1 MENEPDDTGRLRSLE
16 MDKLHELFDPDD
28 FPVTTDEVIEEFG
41 DVEVEY
47 PGGGSERLRGIL
59 DTSGHEEY
67 GTTDD
72 LQLAV
77 LNGVERDAVGRPR
90 YSDRDP
96 PVVGEDRNPEQE
108 SF

>member
-1 MENEPDDTGRLRSLE
+1 MENEPDTTGRLRSLE
-16 MDKLHELFDPDD
+16 MDRISELFDTDA
-28 FPVTTDEVIEEFG
+28 FPTTTDEVLEEFG
-41 DVEVEY
+41 DVVIDY
-47 PGGGSERLRGIL
+47 PGGGSEPLGEILR
-59 DTSGHEEY
+59 TSGKEEY

-77 LNGVERDAVGRPR
+77 LNGVQRDAVGRPR

-96 PVVGEDRNPEQE
+96 PVVGEDRNPRR